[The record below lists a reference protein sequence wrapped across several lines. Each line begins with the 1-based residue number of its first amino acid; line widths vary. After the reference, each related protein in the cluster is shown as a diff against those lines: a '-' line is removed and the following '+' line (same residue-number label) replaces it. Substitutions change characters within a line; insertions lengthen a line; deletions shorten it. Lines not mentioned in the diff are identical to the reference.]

1 MADIVFCYLTM
12 EKKHTKIESEQGKS
26 GAFIMKRYQRL
37 LEIFYIM
44 AKIGLFTFGGGWSI
58 IAQMQNE
65 FVDKRG
71 WLTEEQV
78 VDYMSLARSFPGVMI
93 INMSVF
99 CGYAMEGVAGGAV
112 AAVGLS
118 APALAAIALVT
129 YFYSSLRD
137 NIFMAR
143 ALNGVRSVVVPI
155 IISACLKLKK
165 TAVKG
170 RPAYVILAVSF
181 VICALTGFNKLLLVL
196 AALAAGL
203 LIWRGE
209 IADDIS

>member
-1 MADIVFCYLTM
+1 M
-12 EKKHTKIESEQGKS
+12 ERY
-26 GAFIMKRYQRL
+26 KRL
-37 LEIFYIM
+37 GIIFYIM

-65 FVDKRG
+65 FVDKRR

-78 VDYMSLARSFPGVMI
+78 VDYMSLAKSFPGVMI

-99 CGYAMEGVAGGAV
+99 CGYTMAGIPGAV
-112 AAVGLS
+112 LAAVGLS

-137 NIFMAR
+137 NVWVAKI
-143 ALNGVRSVVVPI
+143 LCGVRSVVVPI
-155 IISACLKLKK
+155 IISACIKLKK
-165 TAVKG
+165 TALQGKS
-170 RPAYVILAVSF
+170 AYAILAVSF
-181 VICALTGFNKLLLVL
+181 FVCVLTGVNKILVVA
-196 AALAAGL
+196 AALVAGL

-209 IADDIS
+209 IPDDMS